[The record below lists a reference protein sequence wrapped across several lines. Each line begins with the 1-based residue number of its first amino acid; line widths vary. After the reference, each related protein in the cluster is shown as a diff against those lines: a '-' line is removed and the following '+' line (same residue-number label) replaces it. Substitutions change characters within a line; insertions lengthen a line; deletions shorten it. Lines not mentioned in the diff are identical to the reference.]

1 MKNFTKIDTFYIVLV
16 TVMIAIAILV
26 AVTFRGIFSALNKA
40 EEFVELDVK
49 SELVIEKEKIDKA
62 LTNIFTN

>member
-1 MKNFTKIDTFYIVLV
+1 
-16 TVMIAIAILV
+16 MIAIAILV